1 KWEYLRSPRPP
12 SSEMIIARPALGL
25 LSPGIREYREEN
37 VDNIIDDFPAIVR
50 KGCRAAR
57 VIGKNVWQQLR
68 TGVSIRAPPSATT
81 RRMDPHFRTSLSIPP
96 RSRAVD

>member
-1 KWEYLRSPRPP
+1 
-12 SSEMIIARPALGL
+12 MIVARPGLGL

-37 VDNIIDDFPAIVR
+37 VDNIIDDFAATVR

-68 TGVSIRAPPSATT
+68 RRVSIRAPASATT
-81 RRMDPHFRTSLSIPP
+81 RRMDTRIRTSLSIRP